1 MRTPYAVVLA
11 LCVACTDTQ
20 DPEPTGAGS
29 TTTATSSS
37 STPGTNSSGPHT
49 STGDPQTTLNAS
61 STSGEETSVSTT
73 DESDSTGRTECTPAP
88 DANPAWLGAY
98 VDDVVARLTG
108 ATELSPG
115 LTLSER
121 STATS
126 RAATADWLETEFA
139 ALDLDVEPHAYA
151 AQGTNIVGRLPATE
165 PGGRTLVVGAH
176 FDSVPGSPGANDNA
190 TGVAFVLA
198 LARYLG
204 SVECRSHDVVF
215 VGFDQEE
222 VGLVGSEAYAAFLV
236 DQGEDVIAVHTIDQ
250 MGWDQDGDR
259 AIELERADVGLFE
272 IYEAANASL
281 ATPIPLHATGTGFT
295 DHVSFRAYGFA
306 AIGLTEEFVNG
317 DTTPHYHLSSDTY
330 DTVNFEF
337 LASSCV
343 LANTAFAMLIDA
355 A

>member
-1 MRTPYAVVLA
+1 MRTTYAVALA
-11 LCVACTDTQ
+11 LCVACGDTE
-20 DPEPTGAGS
+20 DPEE
-29 TTTATSSS
+29 
-37 STPGTNSSGPHT
+37 SGMPLT
-49 STGDPQTTLNAS
+49 
-61 STSGEETSVSTT
+61 TSGESSTATASTGNSGGSTNDNPETTQDTSTTGEDETTDATT
-73 DESDSTGRTECTPAP
+73 DESDSTGTTECTAAP
-88 DANPAWLGAY
+88 DANPAWLAEY
-98 VDDVVARLTG
+98 IDDVVARLTG

-115 LTLSER
+115 VTLPER
-121 STATS
+121 STAAN
-126 RAATADWLETEFA
+126 RAATGDWLESEFA
-139 ALDLDVEPHAYA
+139 ALGLEVDRHTYA

-204 SVECRSHDVVF
+204 SIECRSHDVLF

-222 VGLVGSEAYAAFLV
+222 VGLVGSDAYAAFLV

-259 AIELERADVGLFE
+259 AIELERADEGLYE

-281 ATPIPLHATGTGFT
+281 ADPVTLHSTGTGFT

-306 AIGLTEEFVNG
+306 AVGLTEEFVNG
-317 DTTPHYHLSSDTY
+317 DTTPHYHLGSDTY
-330 DTVNFEF
+330 DTVNFEL
-337 LASSCV
+337 LASTCV
-343 LANTAFAMLIDA
+343 LGNTAFAMLIDA
-355 A
+355 G

>member
-1 MRTPYAVVLA
+1 MGV
-11 LCVACTDTQ
+11 
-20 DPEPTGAGS
+20 
-29 TTTATSSS
+29 TSSTRTA
-37 STPGTNSSGPHT
+37 STESSGPRT
-49 STGDPQTTLNAS
+49 STGAAETMQDAS
-61 STSGEETSVSTT
+61 STGGEQTT
-73 DESDSTGRTECTPAP
+73 DTTTDDSDSTGRTDCAPAP
-88 DANPAWLGAY
+88 DANPAWLGGY
-98 VDDVVARLTG
+98 LDEIVGRLAG

-115 LTLSER
+115 VTLAER
-121 STATS
+121 STPMN

-139 ALDLDVEPHAYA
+139 ALDLDVERHAYA

-165 PGGRTLVVGAH
+165 SGGRTLIVGAH

-204 SVECRSHDVVF
+204 SIECRTHDVVF

-259 AIELERADVGLFE
+259 AIELERADAGLYE

-281 ATPIPLHATGTGFT
+281 AAPVTLHATGTGFT

-306 AIGLTEEFVNG
+306 AIGITEEFVNG
-317 DTTPHYHLSSDTY
+317 DTTPHYHLSSDSY

-337 LASSCV
+337 LASSTV

-355 A
+355 G